1 MSTQRTWDPFSEVVS
16 LREAMSQLVEGS
28 FIRPGM
34 VVPGSQA
41 GYSFP
46 INVHGTGDELKIE
59 ALLPGISEEDL
70 SLDID
75 RGVLSITAKRH
86 GPETK
91 PGEQWHLRE
100 FNPGQFSRSLSLP
113 FPVEIERVTATFTN
127 GVLSMTL
134 PKAEAAKPRRI
145 QIGTRQHTEQLSAK
159 NEQ

>member
-1 MSTQRTWDPFSEVVS
+1 MSTQRNWDPFTDMLS

-28 FIRPGM
+28 FIRPGTVM
-34 VVPGSQA
+34 PGSQA

-46 INVHGTGDELKIE
+46 INVHGTGDELRVE

-75 RGVLSITAKRH
+75 RGILSITAKRH
-86 GPETK
+86 GPEAKT
-91 PGEQWHLRE
+91 GEQWHLRE

-113 FPVEIERVTATFTN
+113 FPVEIENVTASFTN
-127 GVLSMTL
+127 GVLSITL

-145 QIGTRQHTEQLSAK
+145 QLGTRKQAEQLSAK
-159 NEQ
+159 NKE

>member
-1 MSTQRTWDPFSEVVS
+1 MSTPRTWEPFADILS
-16 LREAMSQLVEGS
+16 LREAMNQLVEGS
-28 FIRPGM
+28 FIRPGA
-34 VVPGSQA
+34 VLPGSQA

-46 INVHGTGDELKIE
+46 INVHGTGDELKVE

-70 SLDID
+70 SIDID

-86 GPETK
+86 GPESKT
-91 PGEQWHLRE
+91 GEQWHLRE

-113 FPVEIERVTATFTN
+113 FPVEIERVTANFTN

-145 QIGTRQHTEQLSAK
+145 QLGTRQQTEQLAAK
-159 NEQ
+159 NAE